1 MTSTTESSPLMLGVS
16 GMRGIV
22 GGSLTPDLV
31 ASYAGSFAAYLRDSL
46 GRTPKVV
53 VGRDGRAGGEAVQA
67 SAVAGLLSAGADVLD
82 AGVAMTPTM
91 GVLTDRLG
99 ADAGVIITASHNP
112 QPWNGV
118 KFLLPTAGGRHA
130 AAPAAALASKIIER
144 FMAGPVAWAE
154 SASVGKL
161 EAAHLG
167 VDEHI
172 GLVLDRLSEL
182 EGGSAAEPGEGMKV
196 VLDSVNASGIGGGR
210 RMLEELGCEEILHLG
225 AEPTGLFP
233 HEPEPTAE
241 NLVSVAEAVREAG
254 AAVGFAQDPDADR
267 LALIDDRGTYI
278 GEEYTLAL
286 CAMSV
291 LEALKGAGKAGDAVL
306 AANLSTSRMVDDL
319 AERYGAR
326 VVRTPVGEA
335 NVVEAMLRERAVL
348 GGEGNG
354 GVIWPGVTLVRDS
367 LSAMA
372 LVLSLLAR
380 TGEPLS
386 GVVSGLPSYAIVKSK
401 TPIPSRE
408 AADPAIEKVASAFG
422 SHRVDLQDGV
432 RVDLESERAWVQ
444 VRASN
449 TEPIMRLIAEAP
461 TRARAEALVKEAE
474 AAIAGG

>member
-1 MTSTTESSPLMLGVS
+1 MTTTTENSPLMLGVS

-22 GGSLTPDLV
+22 GGSLTPELV
-31 ASYAGSFAAYLRDSL
+31 ASYAGAFASFLRSSL
-46 GRTPKVV
+46 GRPARVV

-67 SAVAGLLSAGADVLD
+67 AAVAGLLSAGADVVD

-99 ADAGVIITASHNP
+99 VDAGVVITASHNP

-118 KFLLPTAGGRHA
+118 KFLLPGEGGRKA
-130 AAPAAALASKIIER
+130 AAPPATLASAIIDR
-144 FMAGPVAWAE
+144 FRSGDASWVE
-154 SASVGKL
+154 SASVGRL
-161 EAAHLG
+161 ETAHLG

-196 VLDSVNASGIGGGR
+196 VLDSVNASGVGGGR
-210 RMLEELGCEEILHLG
+210 RMLEELGCDEILHLG
-225 AEPTGLFP
+225 AEPSGLFP
-233 HEPEPTAE
+233 HEPEPTEE
-241 NLVSVAEAVREAG
+241 NLVSVAEAVRGAG

-267 LALIDDRGTYI
+267 LALIDETGRYI

-291 LEALKGAGKAGDAVL
+291 LEALKATGKASGAVM

-335 NVVEAMLRERAVL
+335 NVVEAMVRERAVL

-367 LSAMA
+367 LSSMA

-380 TGEPLS
+380 TGES
-386 GVVSGLPSYAIVKSK
+386 VGGLVAKMPSYAIVKSK

-408 AADPAIEKVASAFG
+408 AAQPAIEKVASAFG

-432 RVDLESERAWVQ
+432 RVDIDADRAWVQ

-461 TRARAEALVKEAE
+461 TRERAEALVKEAE
-474 AAIAGG
+474 AAIGG